1 MLVTTG
7 RPYGL
12 KLTGVALLCQ
22 IAHLLEE
29 REDGEVAG
37 EPSCF
42 LILSNQQKH
51 PKSCWHVTRIFL
63 NCQRQFRK
71 IEKDVIEH

>member
-22 IAHLLEE
+22 ITHLLEE
-29 REDGEVAG
+29 REDGKVAG
-37 EPSCF
+37 GPSFVSRFC
-42 LILSNQQKH
+42 
-51 PKSCWHVTRIFL
+51 RIGRNIQNPAGML
-63 NCQRQFRK
+63 
-71 IEKDVIEH
+71 HGSS

>member
-29 REDGEVAG
+29 NEDGEVAG
-37 EPSCF
+37 EPSCVSRF
-42 LILSNQQKH
+42 
-51 PKSCWHVTRIFL
+51 CRIGRNIQNPAGTL
-63 NCQRQFRK
+63 
-71 IEKDVIEH
+71 HGSS